1 MHSADIQAELKKRGI
16 TQKSIADELE
26 VTEFHI
32 SEVINKKRVSD
43 RVMRAISEKIG
54 RDHRELF
61 SEYYFGKKRRHPATH
76 TADKKAA

>member
-1 MHSADIQAELKKRGI
+1 MHPANIQAELKIRGI

-43 RVMRAISEKIG
+43 R
-54 RDHRELF
+54 DHHEVF
-61 SEYYFGKKRRHPATH
+61 PEYYFSKKRRRPATLP
-76 TADKKAA
+76 AGKKAA